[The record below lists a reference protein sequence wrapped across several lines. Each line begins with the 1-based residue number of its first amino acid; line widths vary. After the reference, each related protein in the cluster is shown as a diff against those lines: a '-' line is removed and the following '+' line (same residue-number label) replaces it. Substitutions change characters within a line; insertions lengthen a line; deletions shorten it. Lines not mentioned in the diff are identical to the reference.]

1 MNEGDNMKSLQVV
14 TPHMKCIFN
23 CPFCIAKG
31 HVHNNSFVNNYL
43 LNHDLWQNNLIKVI
57 KENDDLRYVVITGT
71 NEPMQSLQCVKDIIN
86 TVKSINKDIQIE
98 LQTRYYKQNE
108 LYNNL
113 DVVAYSI
120 SDVNLLNKIKPLGK
134 ISRYVIILTNS
145 FNNYSLKDILDLI
158 PGMVSQVTFKKLINT
173 NGVNKDVDDYILNN
187 SVDDNTLNKLSQDI
201 DMYDGNLSIRLDLN
215 CMDSAG
221 RYKVFREDGN
231 VYDNWDS
238 YS

>member
-43 LNHDLWQNNLIKVI
+43 LNHDLWNNNLIEVI
-57 KENDDLRYVVITGT
+57 KENNDLKYVVITGT
-71 NEPMQSLQCVKDIIN
+71 NEPMQSPKCVKDIIDIVRS
-86 TVKSINKDIQIE
+86 TNKDIQIE
-98 LQTRYYKQNE
+98 LQTRYYKANE
-108 LYNNL
+108 LYNDL

-134 ISRYVIILTNS
+134 IIRYVIILTSS

-158 PGMVSQVTFKKLINT
+158 PRKVSQITFKKLIHT
-173 NGVNKDVDDYILNN
+173 NGVNQEVDNYILNN
-187 SVDDNTLNKLSQDI
+187 SVDDDTLNKLKRDVKL
-201 DMYDGNLSIRLDLN
+201 YDGNLSIRVDMD
-215 CMDSAG
+215 CMDSND
-221 RYKVFREDGN
+221 RYKIFREDGL

-238 YS
+238 Y

>member
-215 CMDSAG
+215 CMDSAD